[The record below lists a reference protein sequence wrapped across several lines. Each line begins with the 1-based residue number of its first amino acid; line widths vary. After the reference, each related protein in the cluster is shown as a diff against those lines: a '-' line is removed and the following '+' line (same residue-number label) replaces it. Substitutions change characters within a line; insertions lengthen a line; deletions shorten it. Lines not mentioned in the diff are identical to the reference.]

1 MAAYVKQQ
9 CVAEW
14 RLIDEGNISR
24 SPSLTRA
31 SCLTVRVRDAF

>member
-1 MAAYVKQQ
+1 MTGHVKQQ

-24 SPSLTRA
+24 SQSLTRTGFV
-31 SCLTVRVRDAF
+31 SGDAF